1 MLKLLTKYGFIIS
14 SRISKRSKVSISC
27 YIKNPANISLGNN
40 VKIHSNAS
48 LDASSTG
55 RLTIGD
61 RVILDRYAY
70 LNASRGGISI
80 GAGSAI
86 NNFSVING
94 TGEVEIG
101 ENVLIGPNVQII
113 SYQHNY
119 QNKDVPIKQQ
129 GTTSKKIEIQDDVWI
144 GASAVIL
151 AGVVIGRGSVI
162 GAGCVVTKSC
172 APFSVMVGIPARKLK
187 MRGN

>member
-1 MLKLLTKYGFIIS
+1 MLKLINKYVFII
-14 SRISKRSKVSISC
+14 RNRMSKRSKVSVSC
-27 YIKNPANISLGNN
+27 YIKNPAQISLGTS

-55 RLTIGD
+55 TLSIGD

-80 GAGSAI
+80 GAGTAI

-94 TGEVEIG
+94 TGGVEIG

-119 QNKDVPIKQQ
+119 QIKDIPIKQQ
-129 GTTSKKIEIQDDVWI
+129 GTTCKKIEIQDDVWI
-144 GASAVIL
+144 GASAIIL
-151 AGVVIGRGSVI
+151 AGVVIGRGSII
-162 GAGCVVTKSC
+162 GAGSVVTKSC
-172 APFSVMVGIPARKLK
+172 EPYSVMVGTPARKLK
-187 MRGN
+187 ARGQ

>member
-1 MLKLLTKYGFIIS
+1 MFKFIKKILFILS
-14 SRISKRSKVSISC
+14 NRISKRSKVPISC

-40 VKIHSNAS
+40 IKIHSNTS

-55 RLTIGD
+55 TLTIGD

-86 NNFSVING
+86 NNFSIING
-94 TGEVEIG
+94 TGGVEIG

-119 QNKDVPIKQQ
+119 QNKDTPIKHQ
-129 GTTSKKIEIQDDVWI
+129 GNTCKKITIQDDVWI
-144 GASAVIL
+144 GASAIIL
-151 AGVVIGRGSVI
+151 AGVLIGRGSVI
-162 GAGCVVTKSC
+162 GAGSVMTKSC
-172 APFSVMVGIPARKLK
+172 EPYSVMVGSPARKIK
-187 MRGN
+187 TRGQ